1 MKAPI
6 RRRWRLALAASDAV
20 LILVGFALAYWLRYD
35 TDLIQSVDEA
45 NFVEF
50 SAYYGAAA
58 LLLVSLLAAYKIEGL
73 YDQRRGASWLDSVYT
88 IFSGTVVGIAA
99 LIIWFFSL
107 RPLAVSRLMLV
118 YAAVI
123 IIVLLSLSRLV
134 ESSLRYALHRRG
146 IATDR
151 LLIVGAGE
159 LGRAIMRNVVA
170 QPELGYQIM
179 GFVDDAPNVAGTSI
193 GRFEWLG
200 PVAKV
205 GHILH
210 DAQIDDVIV
219 TLPWYSRDLIMHVL
233 QTCEAQGVR
242 ARIVPDMFQLRLN
255 QVHLD
260 SINGIPLIGVRETNI
275 RGWNR
280 AVKRALDVGL
290 AALALVVA
298 SPLMALVALAI
309 KLDSP
314 GPILLRQTRVGLNG
328 KLFTVYKF
336 RSMRV
341 GADKELSRLQAQN
354 EAQGP
359 IFKMRHDPRRTRV
372 GRFIRKTSL
381 DELPQFLNVL
391 KGDMSLVGPRPPIPT
406 EVEKYDDWHRRRLE
420 VSPGITGLWQV
431 SGRSQLTFDEMVMLD
446 LYYAENW
453 SLALDLKILLRTI
466 PTVLLGTGAY

>member
-20 LILVGFALAYWLRYD
+20 VILVGFALAYWMSYD
-35 TDLIQSVDEA
+35 TGLIQPVDEV

-58 LLLVSLLAAYKIEGL
+58 LLTLSLLMAYKIEGL

-99 LIIWFFSL
+99 LIVWFFSS

-123 IIVLLSLSRLV
+123 IIVLLSVSRLV

-159 LGRAIMRNVVA
+159 LGRAIMRSVVA
-170 QPELGYQIM
+170 QPELGYQIV
-179 GFVDDAPNVAGTSI
+179 GFVDDSPEVAGTAI
-193 GRFEWLG
+193 GRYEWLG

-205 GHILH
+205 GHLLR
-210 DAQIDDVIV
+210 DAQVDDVIV

-233 QTCEAQGVR
+233 QTCEALGVR

-280 AVKRALDVGL
+280 AVKRALDVAL
-290 AALALVVA
+290 AALSLVVA

-341 GADKELSRLQAQN
+341 GADKELSRLQAHN

-359 IFKMRHDPRRTRV
+359 IFKMRNDPRRTRV